1 MKKYMIIFFQYLLIV
16 VLKLLR
22 KIYQG
27 LIAIYSV
34 NVI

>member
-1 MKKYMIIFFQYLLIV
+1 MKKYMIIFFQGLLVV

-22 KIYQG
+22 EIYQG
-27 LIAIYSV
+27 LIAIYSA

>member
-1 MKKYMIIFFQYLLIV
+1 MKKYMIIFFQDLLVV

-22 KIYQG
+22 KIYQD
-27 LIAIYSV
+27 LIAIYSA